1 MFGIEFLIAYVLLG
15 IIVGIA
21 AGLLGIGGG
30 GIIVPVLTTLFLAQ
44 GISSENVY
52 I

>member
-30 GIIVPVLTTLFLAQ
+30 GIIVQCLQLYF
-44 GISSENVY
+44 
-52 I
+52 